1 MKVIYRES
9 IRLEV
14 FEEPVPLI
22 QPVFKLFWDLP
33 RVFLP
38 NFIYSALPVF
48 VHIFSLV
55 VQPLPHELIINIKL
69 IKDLLKNEQHYLSH
83 NSTTN

>member
-38 NFIYSALPVF
+38 NCIYSALPVF

-55 VQPLPHELIINIKL
+55 VQPLPHELNIKL
-69 IKDLLKNEQHYLSH
+69 IKDLLKDEHHYLSH
-83 NSTTN
+83 IYTTN